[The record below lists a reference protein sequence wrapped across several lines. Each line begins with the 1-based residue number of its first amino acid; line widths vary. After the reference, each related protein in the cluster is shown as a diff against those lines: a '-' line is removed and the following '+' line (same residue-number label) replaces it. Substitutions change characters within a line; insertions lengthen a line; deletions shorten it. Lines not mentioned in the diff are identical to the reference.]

1 MKCDFSGYATK
12 NDLLCSDGRT
22 IKKDAFSRDN
32 GKTVPLVW
40 QHDHNDPSN
49 VLGQVKLENRPDG
62 VYAYGIFNDTQAAAD
77 ARKLVEHGD
86 INAMSIYA
94 NHVKQDANGNVMHGQ
109 IKEVSLVLSGA
120 NPGATIDNVV
130 IHHADDEYTEL
141 DDEAVIYTDETIC
154 HSDGSDVLTQ
164 TAFDSLSDEDKGKI
178 MKILNS
184 ANENDKAEDTDDNN
198 TEHACGGDS
207 STKKKKK
214 KSITHAMNPDKD
226 KLDPEDMVDDK
237 DDEEDED
244 DEENDSKDSIESVI
258 NSLNDKQKDAVY
270 ALIGLAV
277 KNQNIKQSDDEGDTI
292 MHNAFENTGTETNA
306 ADEFLHSDEV
316 RDVFSDATH
325 GGTLSE
331 SVIAHAQS
339 YGIQN
344 IDVLFP
350 DAQAIRNTPDFYKR
364 RTEWV
369 NTVLNGT
376 NHVPFSR
383 IKSMIA
389 DITADEAR
397 AKGYTLDRENNNR
410 KLDEVFSVMKRT
422 TTPQTIYKKQ
432 RLDRDDIIDITSF
445 DVVAWMKQEMR
456 VMLDEE
462 LARAIFVG
470 DGRSALSKDKIS
482 EEHVRPIVKDDAI
495 YTIKTVIDA
504 DGTTANLIDSV
515 TTALVDYEGSGSPI
529 FFASPATVAKMLV
542 DRDQINHRQ
551 YANRSELASA
561 LGVSDIVDVPVFK
574 DIKDDQDNVLL
585 GAIVNLR
592 DYTIGADK
600 GGNVSMFDDF
610 DLDYNQQ
617 QYLIETRASG
627 ALTLPHS
634 AISVWQ
640 KKASSSPAPAGT
652 GA

>member
-22 IKKDAFSRDN
+22 IKKDAFAGDN

-94 NHVKQDANGNVMHGQ
+94 NHVKQDSNGNVMHGQ

-130 IHHADDEYTEL
+130 IHHADDQYTEL

-164 TAFDSLSDEDKGKI
+164 TAFDSLSDEDKEKI
-178 MKILNS
+178 MEILNS
-184 ANENDKAEDTDDNN
+184 ANGNEEAEDTEDNDI
-198 TEHACGGDS
+198 EHACGGGS

-214 KSITHAMNPDKD
+214 SVTHAMNPDED
-226 KLDPEDMVDDK
+226 APDPEDMVDEE
-237 DDEEDED
+237 DEEDDSED
-244 DEENDSKDSIESVI
+244 SLEAIID
-258 NSLNDKQKDAVY
+258 SLNDKQKDAVY
-270 ALIGLAV
+270 TLIGMAA
-277 KNQNIKQSDDEGDTI
+277 KNQNVKQSDDEGDNI

-306 ADEFLHSDEV
+306 ADEFLHSDEEV
-316 RDVFSDATH
+316 RAVFSDAVH

-339 YGIQN
+339 YGIKN

-369 NTVLNGT
+369 NTVLNST

-383 IKSMIA
+383 IKSTIA

-397 AKGYTLDRENNNR
+397 AKGYTLDREHNKR
-410 KLDEVFSVMKRT
+410 KLDEVFTILKRT

-432 RLDRDDIIDITSF
+432 RLDRDDILDITSF

-462 LARAIFVG
+462 IARAIFVG
-470 DGRSALSKDKIS
+470 DGRNALAEDKIS
-482 EEHVRPIVKDDAI
+482 EEHIRPIVKDDAI
-495 YTIKTVIDA
+495 YTIKTVVDA
-504 DGTTANLIDSV
+504 DGTTSDLIDSI

-551 YANRSELASA
+551 YANRTELASA

-574 DIKDDQDNVLL
+574 DIKDEQENVLL

-610 DLDYNQQ
+610 DLEYNQQ
-617 QYLIETRASG
+617 RYLIETRASG

-634 AISVWQ
+634 AIAVWQ
-640 KKASSSPAPAGT
+640 KKASSSSASAGT
-652 GA
+652 GSSI

>member
-22 IKKDAFSRDN
+22 IKKDAFAEDN

-94 NHVKQDANGNVMHGQ
+94 NHVKQDGRGNVMHGQ

-154 HSDGSDVLTQ
+154 HSDGLTQ
-164 TAFDSLSDEDKGKI
+164 KTFDSLSNEDKEKI
-178 MKILNS
+178 MKIINS
-184 ANENDKAEDTDDNN
+184 ANEHEDDEKI
-198 TEHACGGDS
+198 EHACGDGS
-207 STKKKKK
+207 SEKKKKK
-214 KSITHAMNPDKD
+214 TFTHGKDSIGHMT
-226 KLDPEDMVDDK
+226 DPEDMA
-237 DDEEDED
+237 DEEDDFED
-244 DEENDSKDSIESVI
+244 DSEEDDSEETIGDIIDTMSE
-258 NSLNDKQKDAVY
+258 KQKEAVY
-270 ALIGLAV
+270 ALIGLAAE
-277 KNQNIKQSDDEGDTI
+277 NGQNVKQSDDEGDYI
-292 MHNAFENTGTETNA
+292 MHNAFENTGTDNA

-316 RDVFSDATH
+316 EDVFKDAVH
-325 GGTLSE
+325 GGKLSE

-339 YGIQN
+339 YGIKN

-383 IKSMIA
+383 IKSMVA

-397 AKGYTLDRENNNR
+397 AKGYTLDRDNNKR
-410 KLDEVFSVMKRT
+410 KLDEVFSVLKRT

-462 LARAIFVG
+462 IARAIFVG
-470 DGRSALSKDKIS
+470 DGRSALAEDKIS
-482 EEHVRPIVKDDAI
+482 EDHIRPIVKDDEL
-495 YTIKTVIDA
+495 YTIKTIINA
-504 DGTTANLIDSV
+504 DGTTSDLIDSV
-515 TTALVDYEGSGSPI
+515 TTALVDYEGSGSPT

-551 YANRSELASA
+551 YSNRGELASA
-561 LGVSDIVDVPVFK
+561 LGVSNIVDVPVFK
-574 DIKDDQDNVLL
+574 GVTDDKKNVLL
-585 GAIVNLR
+585 GVIINLR

-617 QYLIETRASG
+617 KYLIETRASG

-634 AISVWQ
+634 AIAVWQ
-640 KKASSSPAPAGT
+640 KPAAAGAGT
-652 GA
+652 TSASNTGH

>member
-22 IKKDAFSRDN
+22 IKKDAFAEDN

-94 NHVKQDANGNVMHGQ
+94 NHVKQDGGGNVMHGQ

-154 HSDGSDVLTQ
+154 HSDGLTQ
-164 TAFDSLSDEDKGKI
+164 KTFDSLSNEDKEKI
-178 MKILNS
+178 MKIINS
-184 ANENDKAEDTDDNN
+184 YNESEDDDEQI
-198 TEHACGGDS
+198 EHARGDGS
-207 STKKKKK
+207 SSKKKKK
-214 KSITHAMNPDKD
+214 TLTNAMNPDEETP
-226 KLDPEDMVDDK
+226 DPEDMVDD
-237 DDEEDED
+237 EEDD
-244 DEENDSKDSIESVI
+244 DSDETIGDIIDTMNE
-258 NSLNDKQKDAVY
+258 KQKEAVY
-270 ALIGLAV
+270 ALIGLAAE
-277 KNQNIKQSDDEGDTI
+277 NGQNVKQSDDEGDYI
-292 MHNAFENTGTETNA
+292 MHNAFENTGTEINA

-482 EEHVRPIVKDDAI
+482 EEHVRPIVKDDPI

-504 DGTTANLIDSV
+504 NGTTANLIDSV

-551 YANRSELASA
+551 YANRGELASA

-574 DIKDDQDNVLL
+574 DIKDDHNNVLL

-640 KKASSSPAPAGT
+640 AASSATASTRTGT

>member
-22 IKKDAFSRDN
+22 IKKDAFADDN

-49 VLGQVKLENRPDG
+49 VLGQVKLENRSDG

-94 NHVKQDANGNVMHGQ
+94 NHVKQDASGNVMHGQ

-154 HSDGSDVLTQ
+154 HSDGSYGLTQ
-164 TAFDSLSDEDKGKI
+164 KAFDSLSDEDKEKI
-178 MKILNS
+178 MKIINS
-184 ANENDKAEDTDDNN
+184 TDESEDEEKI
-198 TEHACGGDS
+198 EHACSDGA

-214 KSITHAMNPDKD
+214 KTLAHAMNPDEETP
-226 KLDPEDMVDDK
+226 DPEDMVDD
-237 DDEEDED
+237 EEDD
-244 DEENDSKDSIESVI
+244 SDETIGDIIDTMNE
-258 NSLNDKQKDAVY
+258 KQKEAVY
-270 ALIGLAV
+270 ALLGLAAE
-277 KNQNIKQSDDEGDTI
+277 NGQNVKQSDDEGDNI
-292 MHNAFENTGTETNA
+292 MHNAFENTGTENTT

-316 RDVFSDATH
+316 TAVFKDAAH

-339 YGIQN
+339 YGIKN
-344 IDVLFP
+344 IDILFP

-383 IKSMIA
+383 IKSMVA

-397 AKGYTLDRENNNR
+397 AKGYTLDRDNNKR
-410 KLDEVFSVMKRT
+410 KLDEVFSVLKRT

-462 LARAIFVG
+462 IARAIFVG
-470 DGRSALSKDKIS
+470 DGRSAMAEDKIS
-482 EEHVRPIVKDDAI
+482 EDHIRPIVKDDPL
-495 YTIKTVIDA
+495 YTLKTVIDA
-504 DGTTANLIDSV
+504 DGTTSDLIDSV
-515 TTALVDYEGSGSPI
+515 TTALVDYEGSGSPT

-551 YANRSELASA
+551 YSNRGELASA
-561 LGVSDIVDVPVFK
+561 LGVSNIVDVPVFK
-574 DIKDDQDNVLL
+574 GVTDDSKNVLL
-585 GAIVNLR
+585 GVIINLR

-617 QYLIETRASG
+617 KYLIETRASG

-634 AISVWQ
+634 AIAVWQ
-640 KKASSSPAPAGT
+640 KPADASSGT
-652 GA
+652 GSSLNTGTDSSH

>member
-22 IKKDAFSRDN
+22 IKKDAFAEDN

-94 NHVKQDANGNVMHGQ
+94 NHVKQDGRGNVMHGQ

-141 DDEAVIYTDETIC
+141 DDEAIIYTDEMIC
-154 HSDGSDVLTQ
+154 HSDGMTQ
-164 TAFDSLSDEDKGKI
+164 KTFDSLSDEDKEKI
-178 MKILNS
+178 MKIINS
-184 ANENDKAEDTDDNN
+184 SNEYEDDEKI
-198 TEHACGGDS
+198 EHACGDGS
-207 STKKKKK
+207 SEKKKKK
-214 KSITHAMNPDKD
+214 TLTHGKDSIGHMT
-226 KLDPEDMVDDK
+226 DPEDMA
-237 DDEEDED
+237 DEEDDSEED
-244 DEENDSKDSIESVI
+244 DSEETIGDIIDTMSE
-258 NSLNDKQKDAVY
+258 KQKEAVY
-270 ALIGLAV
+270 ALIGLAAE
-277 KNQNIKQSDDEGDTI
+277 NGQNVKQSDDEGDYI
-292 MHNAFENTGTETNA
+292 MHNAFENTGTDNA

-316 RDVFSDATH
+316 EDVFKDAAH
-325 GGTLSE
+325 GGKLSE

-339 YGIQN
+339 YGIKN

-383 IKSMIA
+383 IKSMVA

-397 AKGYTLDRENNNR
+397 AKGYTLDRDNNKR
-410 KLDEVFSVMKRT
+410 KLDEVFSVLKRT

-462 LARAIFVG
+462 IARAIFVG
-470 DGRSALSKDKIS
+470 DGRSALAEDKIS
-482 EEHVRPIVKDDAI
+482 EDHIRPIVKDDEL
-495 YTIKTVIDA
+495 YTIKTVINA
-504 DGTTANLIDSV
+504 DGTTSDLIDSV
-515 TTALVDYEGSGSPI
+515 TTALVDYEGSGSPT

-551 YANRSELASA
+551 YSNRGELASA
-561 LGVSDIVDVPVFK
+561 LGVSNIVDVPVFK
-574 DIKDDQDNVLL
+574 GVTDDKKNVLL
-585 GAIVNLR
+585 GVIINLR

-617 QYLIETRASG
+617 KYLIETRASG

-634 AISVWQ
+634 AIAVWQ
-640 KKASSSPAPAGT
+640 KPAAAGAGSSTSTPSQT
-652 GA
+652 H